1 MGIDQ
6 WNNFFLMVGGG
17 AAALAG
23 LVFIAMSINL
33 SIITRDATHKNRAV
47 ATMTGF
53 TAVFLIC
60 ALALMGNQNYRWI
73 GVEWLVVTLVPTIT
87 YIRVYVWARKVGR
100 SSVGLSVSRF
110 IAGTSTIPGLRVE
123 TWGTGT
129 NSPTVSANVMSG
141 AGSTGE
147 TGWRLNRPLRDAA
160 SWRCLAILR
169 MTRSKQPLGKRFWP
183 LGSASCGSPMSP
195 A

>member
-6 WNNFFLMVGGG
+6 WNNFFIMVGGG

-33 SIITRDATHKNRAV
+33 SIITQDATHKNRAV

-53 TAVFLIC
+53 TAIFLVC
-60 ALALMGNQNYRWI
+60 ALALMGNQSYRWI

-87 YIRVYVWARKVGR
+87 YIRVYVRARKVGR

-110 IAGTSTIPGLRVE
+110 IAGTSCYVAQILGSVLLISGYVAGLYVA
-123 TWGTGT
+123 
-129 NSPTVSANVMSG
+129 SVAMVLSFAFFISG
-141 AGSTGE
+141 AWLLITGIH
-147 TGWRLNRPLRDAA
+147 D
-160 SWRCLAILR
+160 
-169 MTRSKQPLGKRFWP
+169 KQD
-183 LGSASCGSPMSP
+183 
-195 A
+195 